1 MNTVLI
7 PDLERIL
14 ARMTTLLANSEF
26 KHVFSLK

>member
-7 PDLERIL
+7 SDLERIL
-14 ARMTTLLANSEF
+14 ASMTIVLANSEF